1 MIFSVISP
9 VYNGEGI
16 LFELVNRI
24 KLSLAKFEDQYEII
38 LVDDGS
44 IDNSWKEIE
53 SIVLGA
59 SEIKAIKLSRN
70 FGQNLAIRA
79 GVDIATGDFI
89 LVMDCDLQDNP
100 EYIDLLYKKSLE
112 GFDIVFTKRI
122 DQKHNIFKKA
132 LSSSYY
138 FLSSY
143 LISGLFSERYGSM
156 VIFNRKVADCYL
168 LVNDHNSHY
177 LQILNWIGFRKSHVF
192 TEHAKRF
199 KGKSSYTLNK
209 LIILGLN
216 SIIAH
221 SNRMLKFSVYTGF
234 VMFAIAGYY
243 LFIKMFSHD
252 LDNSSS
258 NYLMLMAGMFFTSG
272 CILLNMGVVG
282 LYIGR
287 TFNQTKNMPLYFVEK
302 QLNRTH

>member
-1 MIFSVISP
+1 MIFSVVSP

-24 KLSLAKFEDQYEII
+24 KSSLANFEGQYEII

-44 IDNSWKEIE
+44 IDNSWNEIE
-53 SIVLGA
+53 SIALG
-59 SEIKAIKLSRN
+59 SSQIVAIKLTRN
-70 FGQNLAIRA
+70 YGQNLAIRA
-79 GVDIATGDFI
+79 GVDISAGDFI

-100 EYIDLLYKKSLE
+100 EYINLLYQKTQE

-122 DQKHNIFKKA
+122 KQKHNVVKKA
-132 LSSSYY
+132 LSSVYY
-138 FLSSY
+138 LLSSY

-156 VIFNRKVADCYL
+156 VIFNRKVANCYM

-177 LQILNWIGFRKSHVF
+177 LQILNWIGFRKTHVF
-192 TEHAKRF
+192 IEHAERF
-199 KGKSSYTLNK
+199 KGQSSYTLNK

-221 SNRMLKFSVYTGF
+221 SNRLLKFSVYSGF
-234 VMFAIAGYY
+234 LLLSISFYY
-243 LFIKMFSHD
+243 LFINIFSRD
-252 LDNSSS
+252 LENTKS
-258 NYLMLMAGMFFTSG
+258 NHFMLMAGIFFSSG
-272 CILLNMGVVG
+272 IILLNMGIIG

-287 TFNQTKNMPLYFVEK
+287 TFNQTKNMPLYFVET
-302 QLNRTH
+302 QLNSTD